1 MPASNYDYRNEKIKN
16 FNNLKGGKTMSDGTK
31 KVTIIGI
38 AIVVVTAIVSVAQ
51 TVIKIVPPILATEK
65 SNL

>member
-1 MPASNYDYRNEKIKN
+1 MKNQKLQQFERRKNNERWY
-16 FNNLKGGKTMSDGTK
+16 K

>member
-1 MPASNYDYRNEKIKN
+1 
-16 FNNLKGGKTMSDGTK
+16 LKGGKTMSDGTK

-51 TVIKIVPPILATEK
+51 TVIKIVPPVLATEK

>member
-1 MPASNYDYRNEKIKN
+1 MVQ
-16 FNNLKGGKTMSDGTK
+16 K